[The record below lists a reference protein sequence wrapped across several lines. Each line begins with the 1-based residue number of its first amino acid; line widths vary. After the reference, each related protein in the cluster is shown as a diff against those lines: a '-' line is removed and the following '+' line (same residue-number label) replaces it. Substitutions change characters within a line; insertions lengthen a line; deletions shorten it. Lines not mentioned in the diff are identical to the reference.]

1 MDTQDLNQNNTQKR
15 LQTSTELEDAYGRQI
30 NYLRLSVTD
39 RCDFRCIY
47 CMSDQMTFLPRSA
60 VLSLEEL
67 ALVGQAFVEMGVRK
81 IRITG
86 GEPLVR
92 QGVDCLFG
100 QLSALPGL
108 NKLCITTNGAQLAQR
123 AQTLREAGVTHLNIS
138 LDSLRE
144 DRFKKLTRYGDLQ
157 KVLAGIDAAIAAGFV
172 RIKLNAVVLKNF
184 NQDEVLDLVNF
195 ALKKNIDISFIEE
208 MPLGEV
214 NSHSRQAEFVS
225 SHALR
230 AQISEVL
237 PLHAST
243 YVSGGPSRYW
253 QVAGHDSRIGF
264 ISPHSENFC
273 GQCNRVRV
281 TASGRLLLCLGNEN
295 SLDLRKILRETP
307 SVNVLEEIK
316 TAIKF
321 ALQFKPERHY
331 FDTLDAPQPVRFM
344 NMTGG

>member
-1 MDTQDLNQNNTQKR
+1 MKLEQRDLSTQLLPPESLIDPF
-15 LQTSTELEDAYGRQI
+15 GRHI

-67 ALVGQAFVEMGVRK
+67 AWVGRAFVALGVTK

-92 QGVDCLFG
+92 QNVDSLF
-100 QLSALPGL
+100 QHLSGL
-108 NKLCITTNGAQLAQR
+108 DGLEKLCITTNGAQLVKR
-123 AQTLREAGVTHLNIS
+123 AQALRDAGVTHLNIS
-138 LDSLRE
+138 LDSLRAE
-144 DRFKKLTRYGDLQ
+144 RFKQLTRYGDLSQ
-157 KVLAGIDAAIAAGFV
+157 VLAGIDVAKKVGFA

-184 NQDEVLDLVNF
+184 NQDEVFDLVDY
-195 ALKKNIDISFIEE
+195 ALAQQLDISFIEE

-214 NSHSRQAEFVS
+214 KSHSRQAEFVS
-225 SHALR
+225 SQDLR
-230 AQISEVL
+230 EQINERF
-237 PLHAST
+237 PLRQSNYA
-243 YVSGGPSRYW
+243 SGGPSRYW
-253 QVAGHDSRIGF
+253 QVQGHASRIGF

-273 GQCNRVRV
+273 GACNRVRV

-295 SLDLRKILRETP
+295 SVDLRALLRETP
-307 SVNVLEEIK
+307 DEEK
-316 TAIKF
+316 LVSLKKAIQS
-321 ALQFKPERHY
+321 ALTTKPERHH
-331 FDTLDAPQPVRFM
+331 FDAPDAPQPVRFM